1 MELPKIK
8 VADFEGRFDLL
19 LHLIKKNKMDIYNIE
34 IYKITNQYLR
44 YLDEMKEMDL
54 EITSEFIVIA
64 ATLIEIKS
72 KSLLP
77 KVKVEDENEEDI
89 ENKLKLRLI
98 EYKQIKAVSS
108 FFKERHINSGEIYSK
123 KPEIIEIEEEKAPK
137 CNEDIF
143 KNLTLIDLYNIY
155 NNILDT
161 YHNKQNNI
169 NVVQRKIYTD
179 KYKVEDK
186 MKELLDRFNNANVI
200 EFRSIIK
207 ESESKLE
214 TVVTFLA
221 LLELIKLRVIIAYQ
235 EGNFKE
241 ILMKRRI
248 DKTCQL
254 KIILKKLRK
263 KKLDSI

>member
-8 VADFEGRFDLL
+8 VADFEGPFDLL

-179 KYKVEDK
+179 TYKVEDK

-241 ILMKRRI
+241 ILMKRRVENE
-248 DKTCQL
+248 
-254 KIILKKLRK
+254 
-263 KKLDSI
+263 

>member
-1 MELPKIK
+1 ML
-8 VADFEGRFDLL
+8 FR
-19 LHLIKKNKMDIYNIE
+19 
-34 IYKITNQYLR
+34 
-44 YLDEMKEMDL
+44 
-54 EITSEFIVIA
+54 S
-64 ATLIEIKS
+64 
-72 KSLLP
+72 
-77 KVKVEDENEEDI
+77 
-89 ENKLKLRLI
+89 
-98 EYKQIKAVSS
+98 SS

-241 ILMKRRI
+241 ILMKRRVENE
-248 DKTCQL
+248 
-254 KIILKKLRK
+254 
-263 KKLDSI
+263 

>member
-8 VADFEGRFDLL
+8 VDDFEGPFDLL

-137 CNEDIF
+137 SNEDIF

-221 LLELIKLRVIIAYQ
+221 LLELIKLMVIIAYQ

-241 ILMKRRI
+241 ILMKRRVENE
-248 DKTCQL
+248 
-254 KIILKKLRK
+254 
-263 KKLDSI
+263 

>member
-8 VADFEGRFDLL
+8 VADFEGPFDLL
-19 LHLIKKNKMDIYNIE
+19 LHLIQKNKMDIYNIE

-44 YLDEMKEMDL
+44 YLYEMKEMDL

-241 ILMKRRI
+241 ILMKRRVENE
-248 DKTCQL
+248 
-254 KIILKKLRK
+254 
-263 KKLDSI
+263 

>member
-8 VADFEGRFDLL
+8 VADFEGPFDLL

-155 NNILDT
+155 NNILD

-241 ILMKRRI
+241 ILMKRRVENE
-248 DKTCQL
+248 
-254 KIILKKLRK
+254 
-263 KKLDSI
+263 

>member
-8 VADFEGRFDLL
+8 VADFEGPFDLL

-77 KVKVEDENEEDI
+77 KAKVEDENEEDI

-241 ILMKRRI
+241 ILMKRRVENE
-248 DKTCQL
+248 
-254 KIILKKLRK
+254 
-263 KKLDSI
+263 